1 MDIIEISS
9 DSESDCVVGPQPP
22 PKRSWK
28 TAYKSKVREAR
39 SEIFAEESLS
49 LQQKRKLTAERSRD
63 LRVAAQRKRHQE
75 QKQMQRQ
82 RQEAA
87 RETNIEVAVAML
99 SDAGGE
105 SASESSNPQLWQHD
119 VPSDALV
126 ESCNLPFPMADSLP
140 SCNHAA
146 PAASPPSTD
155 RQPETAAVVA
165 LAREPFPQDPTSP
178 TVAQGETLAPA
189 CSDLEEENPGLPSH
203 GVSDPSGDAAL
214 QHMSPR
220 RSAAQTAIHQTS
232 RRLKETR
239 RENAAPTATPLRAVM
254 LHWGRLWQHPRHLY
268 QYWLS
273 RPLFRRAQPAGGQGN
288 TGGLDGTFTR

>member
-1 MDIIEISS
+1 MGMANGHGI
-9 DSESDCVVGPQPP
+9 
-22 PKRSWK
+22 
-28 TAYKSKVREAR
+28 
-39 SEIFAEESLS
+39 
-49 LQQKRKLTAERSRD
+49 D

-105 SASESSNPQLWQHD
+105 SASESSNPQLWPHD

-140 SCNHAA
+140 SCNHAT
-146 PAASPPSTD
+146 PAASPPSAD
-155 RQPETAAVVA
+155 RQPETAAVVP
-165 LAREPFPQDPTSP
+165 LARDPFPQGSTSP

-189 CSDLEEENPGLPSH
+189 CSDLEEKNPGLPSH

-220 RSAAQTAIHQTS
+220 RSAAQTATHQTS
-232 RRLKETR
+232 RRLQETR

-268 QYWLS
+268 QYCLS
-273 RPLFRRAQPAGGQGN
+273 RPLFRRARPAGGQGN
-288 TGGLDGTFTR
+288 AGGLDGTFTR